1 MISELRLDNS
11 TLNTQ
16 LKFNEK
22 IVTSVTRVKQSSVKE
37 IIEQNIFRFI
47 QAIEFEDASNAIVFF
62 DVKII

>member
-16 LKFNEK
+16 LKFNERV
-22 IVTSVTRVKQSSVKE
+22 VTSVTRVKQSSVEE
-37 IIEQNIFRFI
+37 IIEQDIFRFI
-47 QAIEFEDASNAIVFF
+47 QAIEFEDASSAIVLF